1 MSVTVTASNGWVH
14 KPIEEED
21 ASAFM
26 KCFKDY
32 PFSPGTTPITY
43 EERLTKFS
51 DLARENYLPERFE

>member
-51 DLARENYLPERFE
+51 QSLLAKIIGDVKN

>member
-1 MSVTVTASNGWVH
+1 MSVTVPASNGWVH

-32 PFSPGTTPITY
+32 PFSPGNTPITY